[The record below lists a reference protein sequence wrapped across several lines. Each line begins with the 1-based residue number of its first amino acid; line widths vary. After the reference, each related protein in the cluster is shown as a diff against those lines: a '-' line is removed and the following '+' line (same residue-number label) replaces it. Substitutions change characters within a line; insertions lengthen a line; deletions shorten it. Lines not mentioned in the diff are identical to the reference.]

1 MPKEEK
7 KLFLLDAYALIFRA
21 YYAFISNPRI
31 TSKGF
36 NTSAIFGFVNVL
48 EEIIRSQKPTHIAV
62 VFDPH
67 GGTFRSEKFPFYK
80 ANRDETPEDIKA
92 SDPWIKDI
100 IRAYNI
106 PILEAEGFEADD
118 VIGTLS
124 KVAAEQGFTV
134 YMMTPDKD
142 YAQLVGENV
151 FIYKPGRQ
159 GKPAEIMGVP
169 EVKEKFSIENPE
181 QVIDIL
187 GMMGDAVDNI
197 PGIPGV
203 GEKTAIKL
211 IAQFGSMEEMY
222 KRTDEIKGKL
232 REKIEANKQQA
243 FDSKWLARII
253 LDVPV
258 AFEPE
263 KLILEAPNKTKLA
276 ELFQALEFRSI
287 SRRILGEEF
296 TAQPTSGQGNLF
308 ASQSGEMQ
316 EQVTTTQSITNT
328 KHTYHL
334 VDTAKKRA
342 DLIKQLSGQ
351 KTFAFDTETTGL
363 DSLNTELVGMS
374 FCWEPHVAYY
384 VHCPADQNETRAIAA
399 EFKAVLE
406 NPAVEKIGHNIKFD
420 MKVLSLYN
428 VNVKGSIYDT
438 MIAQYLSNSDA
449 VKKLDRMAES
459 YLGYQ
464 MVPIED
470 LIGKRGKNQKT
481 MRDVSLEDLTRY
493 AAEDADLTFQLK
505 KYTDESV
512 ANVNGQKLL
521 SEMELPLIHVLT
533 DMESN
538 GIKVDEEFLR
548 NYSIELTKDQIEIRD
563 KVFSLAGSEFNLDSP
578 RQLGTV
584 LFENLQI
591 PYEGKKTKTG
601 QYSTAEDVL
610 SLLAEKHEIIPAI
623 LDYRELTKL
632 KSTYIDALPLLIN
645 PRTGRIHTTF
655 NQTIAATGRLSS
667 INPNLQNIP
676 IRTERGRA
684 TRKAFIPCDNDH
696 VLLAADYSQVE
707 LRILA
712 HITED
717 KGMLTAFTNGEDIHS
732 TTASRVFGVPL
743 DEVDREM
750 RRKAK
755 AVNFGLAYG
764 QSAFGLSQTL
774 NISRTEAKEI
784 IDNYF
789 EKFPG
794 IRQYMEDTKVFA
806 RENGYVETIMG
817 RRRYLRDIN
826 SKNWTVR
833 AQAERN
839 AINSPI
845 QGSAADLIKVAMIN
859 IHRDLKSQNFATKML
874 LQVHDELVFE
884 VPKSELDAVS
894 PLIEEGMKNAIPN
907 LKVPVVVD
915 IGVGSN
921 WLEAH

>member
-1 MPKEEK
+1 MAEEK

-21 YYAFISNPRI
+21 YYAFIRNPRI

-36 NTSAIFGFVNVL
+36 NTSAIFGFVNAL
-48 EEIIRSQKPTHIAV
+48 EEIMRSQKPTHIAV

-92 SDPWIKDI
+92 SDSWIKDI

-106 PILEAEGFEADD
+106 PILEADGFEADD

-124 KVAAEQGFTV
+124 KVAAEKGFTV

-142 YAQLVGENV
+142 YAQLVDDNI

-159 GKPAEIMGVP
+159 GKPAEILGVP
-169 EVKEKFSIENPE
+169 EVREKYSIENPV
-181 QVIDIL
+181 QMIDIL

-222 KRTDEIKGKL
+222 ERTDEIKGKL
-232 REKIEANKQQA
+232 REKVEANRQQA

-263 KLILEAPNKTKLA
+263 KLVLESPDKAKLS

-287 SRRILGEEF
+287 SRRILGDEF
-296 TAQPTSGQGNLF
+296 TAQPTTGQGSLF

-316 EQVTTTQSITNT
+316 EQAAGSQSVVNT

-334 VDTAKKRA
+334 VDTADKRS
-342 DLIKQLSGQ
+342 DLIRQLSEQ

-374 FCWEPHVAYY
+374 FSWEPHIAYY
-384 VHCPADQNETRAIAA
+384 VHCPVDQQETAEIAA

-406 NPAVEKIGHNIKFD
+406 NPDTEKIGHNIKFD
-420 MKVLSLYN
+420 MKVLGLYD
-428 VNVKGSIYDT
+428 VHVKGRIYDT

-481 MRDVSLEDLTRY
+481 MRDVSLDDLARY
-493 AAEDADLTFQLK
+493 AAEDADITFQLK

-521 SEMELPLIHVLT
+521 SEVELPLIHVLT
-533 DMESN
+533 DMERN
-538 GIKVDEEFLR
+538 GIKVDEEFLQ
-548 NYSIELTKDQIEIRD
+548 NYSKELTKDQIEIRD
-563 KVFSLAGSEFNLDSP
+563 KVFSLAGNEFNLDSP
-578 RQLGTV
+578 RQLGTI
-584 LFENLQI
+584 LFEKLAI

-610 SLLAEKHEIIPAI
+610 SLLAEAHEIIPAI

-632 KSTYIDALPLLIN
+632 KSTYIDALPALIN

-667 INPNLQNIP
+667 IGPNLQNIP

-684 TRKAFIPCDNDH
+684 TRKAFIPCDSDH

-717 KGMLTAFTNGEDIHS
+717 EGMLAAFTRGEDIHT
-732 TTASRVFGVPL
+732 TTASRVFGVSL

-774 NISRTEAKEI
+774 TISRTEAKAI

-806 RENGYVETIMG
+806 REHGYVETIMG

-859 IHRDLKSQNFATKML
+859 IHSDLKAQNFATKML

-884 VPKSELDAVS
+884 VPKSELDTVS
-894 PLIEEGMKNAIPN
+894 PLIEEGMKTAIPN

-915 IGVGSN
+915 VGVGGN